1 MVFQTLKGLATFL
14 LSAGEKLM
22 DENKHCYVVV
32 ESPSKVVVYD
42 EDGDEITRAESPF
55 YYSPDDG
62 LLDFRINR
70 YDEADER
77 ILNRFA
83 ASVDRNNLMEMM
95 RNKKLR
101 KRNLV
106 GQSFHLSPKVYFDED
121 VFQPLLRVTISGVS
135 RSGMVSISLGFDNKW
150 YHDSTTYTK
159 WSMESLLK
167 DHKGFIVLS

>member
-14 LSAGEKLM
+14 LSAEEMLM
-22 DENKHCYVVV
+22 EENAHCYVVV

-55 YYSPDDG
+55 YYSPDDE
-62 LLDFRINR
+62 LLNFRVNLH
-70 YDEADER
+70 DGADER
-77 ILNRFA
+77 IQNRFA
-83 ASVDRNNLMEMM
+83 ASVDRDNLLEMV

-106 GQSFHLSPKVYFDED
+106 GQSFHLSPKIYFDED
-121 VFQPLLRVTISGVS
+121 VFQPLLRATISGVS
-135 RSGMVSISLGFDNKW
+135 RSGMVSISVGFDNKW
-150 YHDSTTYTK
+150 YHDSITYTK

-167 DHKGFIVLS
+167 DHKGFLVLT